1 MTAGSPPR
9 CGVELTADGH
19 LRLAAADAA
28 RFFPDDALVA
38 LHRGDELVLLPTR
51 GTAGGGL
58 ILKQR
63 NAAGDRSV
71 LLAETLGFR
80 PLKGRFSG
88 VWDERAA
95 GLRVPLAPAIPRP
108 QPVGV
113 FGFPRS
119 HLLAGGDEK
128 VREAAVLGDE
138 AAAAAILPAT
148 VADLAGDTP
157 LARYNAFVLVP
168 SPEALAA
175 IRAEGDAAFTSLA
188 DAAAFAHG
196 LVDELPEPGPLDG
209 ELRALVLMTAAA
221 GLFEQGDARAAR
233 SRLVEASAAAEASSP
248 AFAALLELQ
257 IAASLPAEATSL
269 AIDHLRRAEQLAATT
284 RLPRLRA
291 DIWMRL
297 GTLHQALG
305 GDGSRGPL
313 VEAVNCYQQA
323 LAAGIT
329 PESDPAC
336 YSQLQNNL
344 GLAYLCMPTRE
355 ASDKLRTGIAVQSFR
370 KALEVLDP
378 EGDPDLWA
386 SVTMNLASA
395 LQYLPSTHPADNL
408 AEAVDLYEQV
418 LRVRTEPRDPVA
430 HARTLLNQGNALAH
444 LGIFKPAVEKLAK
457 AYKLFSWHEAVEEAA
472 TAKELLDRIQT
483 RESAP
488 ASTTSGSP
496 TA

>member
-1 MTAGSPPR
+1 MTAGHPPR
-9 CGVELTADGH
+9 CDVELTADGH

-38 LHRGDELVLLPTR
+38 LHRGDELLLLPTR

-80 PLKGRFSG
+80 PLCGRFSG

-95 GLRVPLAPAIPRP
+95 GLRVPLVTAIPRP

-119 HLLAGGDEK
+119 HLLAAGDET
-128 VREAAVLGDE
+128 VRGAAVLGDE
-138 AAAAAILPAT
+138 VAAAALLPAT
-148 VADLAGDTP
+148 LADVSGDTP
-157 LARYNAFVLVP
+157 LARHNAFVLAP
-168 SPEALAA
+168 SPEVLAA
-175 IRAEGDAAFTSLA
+175 IRAEGDGAFTALA
-188 DAAAFAHG
+188 NATAFAHG

-209 ELRALVLMTAAA
+209 ELRALVLVTAAA
-221 GLFEQGDARAAR
+221 GLFERGDDRAAR
-233 SRLVEASAAAEASSP
+233 SQLVEASTAAEAMSP
-248 AFAALLELQ
+248 TFAALLELQ
-257 IAASLPAEATSL
+257 IAASLPVEATSL
-269 AIDHLRRAEQLAATT
+269 AIDHLRRAERLAATT
-284 RLPRLRA
+284 RLPGLRA

-336 YSQLQNNL
+336 YAQLQNNL

-378 EGDPDLWA
+378 DSDPDLWA

-418 LRVRTEPRDPVA
+418 LAVRTEPRDPVA
-430 HARTLLNQGNALAH
+430 HARALLNQGNALAH

-483 RESAP
+483 RESYP
-488 ASTTSGSP
+488 ASTASESP